1 MPPVVYAERS
11 SESYIYSAGISNY
24 MLEPFDMAVK
34 YHMSKYA
41 ISGGKK
47 ENALDYR
54 DWSFKVT
61 SAYSLISTR

>member
-34 YHMSKYA
+34 YPMSKYA

-47 ENALDYR
+47 ENALNYR
-54 DWSFKVT
+54 D
-61 SAYSLISTR
+61 